1 MPKIEEKDE
10 QACDSRT
17 DRLTATWKTRMNQ
30 ADPEGKEKEKTV
42 GLFHSSLPSGVDG
55 SPKTNV
61 NERVPIVS

>member
-42 GLFHSSLPSGVDG
+42 GLFHSSLPSGSIV
-55 SPKTNV
+55 NV
-61 NERVPIVS
+61 TGRVS